1 MTTYIFKIIT
11 LLGGLALF
19 LFGMDV
25 MGKALE
31 RQAGGKLQTI
41 LAKMS
46 SNVFKGF
53 LLGLG
58 VTAVIQS
65 SSATTVMV
73 VGFVNSGIMTLKQA
87 VGVIMGSNIGTTVT
101 AWILSLSGLEGDSFL
116 IKLFKPSTLAPLIG
130 VIGVVMYMG
139 KNEKRKGIGTICLG
153 FMALMTGM
161 DIMGDSMEFLESE
174 PWFAQ
179 LMISFSN
186 PIIGIIGIVMYMGKN
201 EKRRGIGTICL
212 GFMALMTGMD
222 LMSSSMSFL
231 KSEAWFAD
239 LMISF
244 TNPVLGILFGAVL
257 TAVIQSSSAS
267 VGILQGLCVTGAV
280 TYGAAIPIILG
291 QNIGTCITAIMGA
304 IGANRNARRTAMVH
318 LLFNVVGAVMF
329 AVVFYGLGMV
339 IEWSFLEESV
349 QAWDISLIHT
359 AFNIVATAVLMPMN
373 GLLVKLAYLIIPHE
387 YTPQKEELLDER
399 LLATPAVAVQRAH
412 EIAGEMA
419 SDAAKAMEKAMGLT
433 KVFDAAILEEVTAL
447 EDKTDRY
454 EDALNTYLV
463 KLSAMNLSVHD
474 NRILNTLLYTVSDI
488 ERMADHAMAIAKA
501 AQEMAEKKIEFS
513 SQARGE
519 LAVLEQAVLDIVNRT
534 VAAYGSFDLG
544 SAVKI
549 EPQEQVVD
557 ALVREVKSRHVR
569 RLRDG
574 KCTVEYGFVLEDLLT
589 ACERT
594 ADHCSNIAVEMLQV
608 SEGKLEAHE
617 YLNALKAGELHESAA
632 FSERFARYKA
642 QYAFP
647 EE

>member
-1 MTTYIFKIIT
+1 MTTYILKIIT

-101 AWILSLSGLEGDSFL
+101 AWILSLSGLKGDSFL
-116 IKLFKPSTLAPLIG
+116 IKFFKPSTLAPLIG
-130 VIGVVMYMG
+130 LIGVILYMG
-139 KNEKRKGIGTICLG
+139 QNEKRKGIGTICLG
-153 FMALMTGM
+153 FLALMTGM

-186 PIIGIIGIVMYMGKN
+186 PIIGI
-201 EKRRGIGTICL
+201 
-212 GFMALMTGMD
+212 
-222 LMSSSMSFL
+222 
-231 KSEAWFAD
+231 
-239 LMISF
+239 
-244 TNPVLGILFGAVL
+244 LFGAGL
-257 TAVIQSSSAS
+257 TAIIQSSSAS

-318 LLFNVVGAVMF
+318 LLFNVVGVLMF
-329 AVVFYGLGMV
+329 VVIFYGLGLF
-339 IEWSFLEESV
+339 IDWKFLGDSV
-349 QAWDISLIHT
+349 QAWDISVIHT
-359 AFNIVATAVLMPMN
+359 GFNLVATAVLLPMN
-373 GLLVKLAYLIIPHE
+373 GLLVKLAYAIVPE
-387 YTPQKEELLDER
+387 VKEPEKTELLDER

-412 EIAGEMA
+412 EIASEMA
-419 SDAAKAMEKAMGLT
+419 ADAAKAMHLAMGLT
-433 KVFDAAILEEVTAL
+433 RKFESGVMEQVIEL

-463 KLSAMNLSVHD
+463 QLSAMNLSIHD
-474 NRILNTLLYTVSDI
+474 NRILNTLLYTVADI
-488 ERMADHAMAIAKA
+488 ERMADHAIAIAKA
-501 AQEMAEKKIEFS
+501 ALEMEEKKIAFS

-519 LAVLEQAVLDIVNRT
+519 LAVLEQAVLDIVDRT
-534 VAAYGSFDLG
+534 VAAYGSFDLEG
-544 SAVKI
+544 AIKI

-574 KCTVEYGFVLEDLLT
+574 LCTVEYGFVLEDLLT

-594 ADHCSNIAVEMLQV
+594 ADHCSNVAVEMLQV
-608 SEGKLEAHE
+608 AEGKLEAHE

-632 FSERFARYKA
+632 FNQRFARYKA

-647 EE
+647 EEK

>member
-1 MTTYIFKIIT
+1 MTAYIFKIIT

-73 VGFVNSGIMTLKQA
+73 VGFVNSGIMTLEQA

-101 AWILSLSGLEGDSFL
+101 AWILSLSGLEGDSFI

-130 VIGVVMYMG
+130 IIGVILYMG
-139 KNEKRKGIGTICLG
+139 KNEKRKGIGTIMLG

-186 PIIGIIGIVMYMGKN
+186 PIV
-201 EKRRGIGTICL
+201 
-212 GFMALMTGMD
+212 
-222 LMSSSMSFL
+222 
-231 KSEAWFAD
+231 
-239 LMISF
+239 
-244 TNPVLGILFGAVL
+244 GILFGAGL
-257 TAVIQSSSAS
+257 TAIIQSSSAS
-267 VGILQGLCVTGAV
+267 VGILQGLCGTGVV
-280 TYGAAIPIILG
+280 TYGSAIPIILG

-318 LLFNVVGAVMF
+318 LLFNVVGVLIF
-329 AVVFYGLGMV
+329 VVAFYGMGMF
-339 IEWSFLEESV
+339 IDWKFLSETAA
-349 QAWDISLIHT
+349 AWDIAVIHT
-359 AFNIVATAVLMPMN
+359 CFNVAATIVLMPLN
-373 GLLVKLAYLIIPHE
+373 GMLVKLAYLFIPKE
-387 YTPQKEELLDER
+387 QTPQKVELLDER
-399 LLATPAVAVQRAH
+399 LLATPAVAVQRAQK
-412 EIAGEMA
+412 IAGEMA
-419 SDAAKAMEKAMGLT
+419 ADAAKAMHLAMGLT
-433 KVFDAAILEEVTAL
+433 KKFDAAVMEQVMEL

-454 EDALNTYLV
+454 EDALGTYLV
-463 KLSAMNLSVHD
+463 KLSGMNLSVSD

-501 AQEMAEKKIEFS
+501 ALEMEEKKIEFS
-513 SQARGE
+513 NQAKGE
-519 LAVLEQAVLDIVNRT
+519 LAVLEQAVLDIVDRT
-534 VAAYGSFDLG
+534 VAAYGTFNLDK
-544 SAVKI
+544 AIKI

-574 KCTVEYGFVLEDLLT
+574 LCTVEYGFVLEDLLT

-594 ADHCSNIAVEMLQV
+594 ADHCSNVAVEMLQV
-608 SEGKLEAHE
+608 AEGKLEAHE
-617 YLNALKAGELHESAA
+617 YLNALKAGELYESAA
-632 FSERFARYKA
+632 FAEHFARYKA
-642 QYAFP
+642 KYAFP
-647 EE
+647 EEV

>member
-1 MTTYIFKIIT
+1 MTDYILKIIT
-11 LLGGLALF
+11 LFGGLSLF

-31 RQAGGKLQTI
+31 RQAGGKLETI

-101 AWILSLSGLEGDSFL
+101 AWILSLSGLQGDSF
-116 IKLFKPSTLAPLIG
+116 IIQLFKPSTLAPLIG
-130 VIGVVMYMG
+130 
-139 KNEKRKGIGTICLG
+139 
-153 FMALMTGM
+153 
-161 DIMGDSMEFLESE
+161 
-174 PWFAQ
+174 
-179 LMISFSN
+179 
-186 PIIGIIGIVMYMGKN
+186 IIGIVLYMGKS
-201 EKRRGIGTICL
+201 EKRRGIGTIML

-222 LMSSSMSFL
+222 LMSGSMAFL
-231 KSEAWFAD
+231 KNEAWFAD
-239 LMISF
+239 LMLSF
-244 TNPVLGILFGAVL
+244 SNPLVGILFGAVL

-280 TYGAAIPIILG
+280 TYGSAIPIILG

-304 IGANRNARRTAMVH
+304 IGANRNARRTAVVH
-318 LLFNVVGAVMF
+318 LMFNVVGVAIF
-329 AVVFYGLGMV
+329 SVVFYGLGLF
-339 IEWSFLEESV
+339 IEWPFLNESV
-349 QAWDISLIHT
+349 QAWNISVIHT
-359 AFNIVATAVLMPMN
+359 GFNVAATAILMPMN
-373 GLLVKLAYLIIPHE
+373 GILVKLAYLFIPSE
-387 YTPQKEELLDER
+387 KEPQKTELLDER
-399 LLATPAVAVQRAH
+399 LLATPAVAVNRAH

-419 SDAAKAMEKAMGLT
+419 ADAAKAMHLAIGLT
-433 KVFDAAILEEVTAL
+433 KQFDTKVMEQIVEL
-447 EDKTDRY
+447 EDRTDRY
-454 EDALNTYLV
+454 EDALGTYLV
-463 KLSAMNLSVHD
+463 KLSDMSLSIAD
-474 NRILNTLLYTVSDI
+474 NRVLNTLLYTVSDI
-488 ERMADHAMAIAKA
+488 ERMADHALSIGKAALEMKEKNVEFSDQAKA
-501 AQEMAEKKIEFS
+501 
-513 SQARGE
+513 E
-519 LAVLEQAVLDIVNRT
+519 LNVLGQAVLDVVDRT
-534 VAAYGSFDLG
+534 VSAYDSFDLEQ
-544 SAVKI
+544 ALKI

-557 ALVREVKSRHVR
+557 ALVREIKSRHVR

-574 KCTVEYGFVLEDLLT
+574 LCTVEYGFVLEDLLT

-594 ADHCSNIAVEMLQV
+594 ADHCSNVAIEMLQV

-632 FSERFARYKA
+632 FAERFARYKA

-647 EE
+647 DEN

>member
-1 MTTYIFKIIT
+1 MTAYIFKIIT

-19 LFGMDV
+19 LFGMDI

-116 IKLFKPSTLAPLIG
+116 IKFFKPSTLAPLIG
-130 VIGVVMYMG
+130 MIGIVLYMG
-139 KNEKRKGIGTICLG
+139 KAEKRKGIGTI
-153 FMALMTGM
+153 M
-161 DIMGDSMEFLESE
+161 
-174 PWFAQ
+174 
-179 LMISFSN
+179 
-186 PIIGIIGIVMYMGKN
+186 
-201 EKRRGIGTICL
+201 L

-244 TNPVLGILFGAVL
+244 TNPIIGILFGAVL

-267 VGILQGLCVTGAV
+267 IGILQGLCSTGVV

-329 AVVFYGLGMV
+329 AVIFYGVGMFIQWNFLGD
-339 IEWSFLEESV
+339 SV
-349 QAWDISLIHT
+349 QAWDISVIHT
-359 AFNIVATAVLMPMN
+359 GFNLIATAVLMPMN
-373 GLLVKLAYLIIPHE
+373 GLLVKLAYLLVPE
-387 YTPQKEELLDER
+387 VKEPEKTELLDSR

-412 EIAGEMA
+412 EIASQMA
-419 SDAAKAMEKAMGLT
+419 SDAAKAMHLAMGLT
-433 KVFDAAILEEVTAL
+433 KKFDEGIMEQVVEL

-474 NRILNTLLYTVSDI
+474 NRILNTLLYSISDI
-488 ERMADHAMAIAKA
+488 ERMADHAMAVAKA
-501 AQEMAEKKIEFS
+501 ALEMEEKKIAFS
-513 SQARGE
+513 NQAKGE
-519 LAVLEQAVLDIVNRT
+519 LAVLEQAVLDIVDRT
-534 VAAYGSFDLG
+534 VAAYGSFDREQ
-544 SAVKI
+544 AVRI

-574 KCTVEYGFVLEDLLT
+574 LCTVEYGFVLEDLLT

-594 ADHCSNIAVEMLQV
+594 ADHCSNVAVEMLQV
-608 SEGKLEAHE
+608 AEGKLEAHE

-632 FSERFARYKA
+632 FAEQFAQYKA
-642 QYAFP
+642 RYAFP
-647 EE
+647 EEN

>member
-1 MTTYIFKIIT
+1 MTAYIFKIIT

-101 AWILSLSGLEGDSFL
+101 AWILSLSGLEGDSFI

-130 VIGVVMYMG
+130 IIGVILYMG
-139 KNEKRKGIGTICLG
+139 KNEKRKGIGTIMLG

-186 PIIGIIGIVMYMGKN
+186 PIV
-201 EKRRGIGTICL
+201 
-212 GFMALMTGMD
+212 
-222 LMSSSMSFL
+222 
-231 KSEAWFAD
+231 
-239 LMISF
+239 
-244 TNPVLGILFGAVL
+244 GILFGAGL
-257 TAVIQSSSAS
+257 TAIIQSSSAS
-267 VGILQGLCVTGAV
+267 VGILQGLCGTGVV
-280 TYGAAIPIILG
+280 TYGSAIPIILG

-318 LLFNVVGAVMF
+318 LLFNVVGVLIF
-329 AVVFYGLGMV
+329 VVAFYGMGMF
-339 IEWSFLEESV
+339 IDWKFLSETAA
-349 QAWDISLIHT
+349 AWDIAVIHT
-359 AFNIVATAVLMPMN
+359 CFNVAATIVLMPLN
-373 GLLVKLAYLIIPHE
+373 GMLVKLAYLFIPKE
-387 YTPQKEELLDER
+387 QTPQKVELLDER
-399 LLATPAVAVQRAH
+399 LLATPAVAVQRAQK
-412 EIAGEMA
+412 IAGEMA
-419 SDAAKAMEKAMGLT
+419 ADAAKAMHLAMGLT
-433 KVFDAAILEEVTAL
+433 KKFDAAVMEQVMEL

-454 EDALNTYLV
+454 EDALGTYLV
-463 KLSAMNLSVHD
+463 KLSGMNLSVSD

-501 AQEMAEKKIEFS
+501 ALEMEEKKIEFS
-513 SQARGE
+513 NQAKGE
-519 LAVLEQAVLDIVNRT
+519 VAVLEQAVLDIVDRT
-534 VAAYGSFDLG
+534 VAAYGTFNLDK
-544 SAVKI
+544 AIKI

-574 KCTVEYGFVLEDLLT
+574 LCTVEYGFVLEDLLT

-594 ADHCSNIAVEMLQV
+594 ADHCSNVAVEMLQV
-608 SEGKLEAHE
+608 AEGKLEAHE
-617 YLNALKAGELHESAA
+617 YLNALKAGELYESAA
-632 FSERFARYKA
+632 FAEHFARYKA
-642 QYAFP
+642 KYAFP
-647 EE
+647 EEV

>member
-1 MTTYIFKIIT
+1 MTAYIFKIIT
-11 LLGGLALF
+11 LLRGLALF

-25 MGKALE
+25 MGKPLE
-31 RQAGGKLQTI
+31 RQAGGKLQPI

-101 AWILSLSGLEGDSFL
+101 AWILSLSGLEGDRFN

-130 VIGVVMYMG
+130 IIGVILYMG
-139 KNEKRKGIGTICLG
+139 KNEKRKGIGTIMLG

-161 DIMGDSMEFLESE
+161 EIMGDSMEFLESE

-186 PIIGIIGIVMYMGKN
+186 PIV
-201 EKRRGIGTICL
+201 
-212 GFMALMTGMD
+212 
-222 LMSSSMSFL
+222 
-231 KSEAWFAD
+231 
-239 LMISF
+239 
-244 TNPVLGILFGAVL
+244 GILFGAGL
-257 TAVIQSSSAS
+257 TAIIQSSSAS
-267 VGILQGLCVTGAV
+267 VGILQGLCGTGVV
-280 TYGAAIPIILG
+280 TYGSAIPIILG

-318 LLFNVVGAVMF
+318 LLFNVVGVLIF
-329 AVVFYGLGMV
+329 VVAFYGMGRF
-339 IEWSFLEESV
+339 IDWKFLSETAA
-349 QAWDISLIHT
+349 AWDIAVIHT
-359 AFNIVATAVLMPMN
+359 CFNVAATIVLMPLN
-373 GLLVKLAYLIIPHE
+373 GMLVKLAYLFIPKE
-387 YTPQKEELLDER
+387 ETPQKVELLDER

-412 EIAGEMA
+412 AIAGEMA
-419 SDAAKAMEKAMGLT
+419 ADAAKAMHLAMGLT
-433 KVFDAAILEEVTAL
+433 KQFDAGIMDQVVEL
-447 EDKTDRY
+447 EDKTDQY
-454 EDALNTYLV
+454 EDALGTYLV
-463 KLSAMNLSVHD
+463 KLSGMNLSVSD

-488 ERMADHAMAIAKA
+488 ERMADHAMAVAKA
-501 AQEMAEKKIEFS
+501 ALEIEQKKIEFS
-513 SQARGE
+513 KQAKGE
-519 LAVLEQAVLDIVNRT
+519 LAILEQAVLDIVDRT
-534 VAAYGSFDLG
+534 ISAYGSFDL
-544 SAVKI
+544 AQAIKI

-574 KCTVEYGFVLEDLLT
+574 LCTVEYGFVLEDLLT

-594 ADHCSNIAVEMLQV
+594 ADHCSNVAVEMLQV
-608 SEGKLEAHE
+608 AEGKLEAHE
-617 YLNALKAGELHESAA
+617 YLNALKAGELYESAA
-632 FSERFARYKA
+632 FTERFARYKA

-647 EE
+647 EEN

>member
-1 MTTYIFKIIT
+1 MTAYIFKIIT

-46 SNVFKGF
+46 SIVFKGF

-101 AWILSLSGLEGDSFL
+101 AWILSLSGLEGDSFI

-130 VIGVVMYMG
+130 IIGVILYMG
-139 KNEKRKGIGTICLG
+139 KNEKRKGIGTIMLG

-186 PIIGIIGIVMYMGKN
+186 PIV
-201 EKRRGIGTICL
+201 
-212 GFMALMTGMD
+212 
-222 LMSSSMSFL
+222 
-231 KSEAWFAD
+231 
-239 LMISF
+239 
-244 TNPVLGILFGAVL
+244 GILFGAGL
-257 TAVIQSSSAS
+257 TAIIQSSSAS
-267 VGILQGLCVTGAV
+267 VGILQGLCGTGVV
-280 TYGAAIPIILG
+280 TYGSAIPIILG

-318 LLFNVVGAVMF
+318 LLFNVVGVLIF
-329 AVVFYGLGMV
+329 VVAFYGMGMF
-339 IEWSFLEESV
+339 IDWKFLSETAA
-349 QAWDISLIHT
+349 AWDIAVIHT
-359 AFNIVATAVLMPMN
+359 CFNVAATIVLMPLN
-373 GLLVKLAYLIIPHE
+373 GMLVKLAYLFIPKE
-387 YTPQKEELLDER
+387 QTPQKVELLDER

-419 SDAAKAMEKAMGLT
+419 ADAAKAMHLAMGLT
-433 KVFDAAILEEVTAL
+433 KQFDAGIMDQVVEL
-447 EDKTDRY
+447 EDKTDQY
-454 EDALNTYLV
+454 EDALGTYLV
-463 KLSAMNLSVHD
+463 KLSGMNLSVSD

-488 ERMADHAMAIAKA
+488 ERMADHAMAVAKA
-501 AQEMAEKKIEFS
+501 ALEIEQKKIEFS
-513 SQARGE
+513 KQAKGE
-519 LAVLEQAVLDIVNRT
+519 LAILEQAVLDIVDRT
-534 VAAYGSFDLG
+534 ISAYGSFDL
-544 SAVKI
+544 AQAIKI

-574 KCTVEYGFVLEDLLT
+574 LCTVEYGFVLEDLLT

-594 ADHCSNIAVEMLQV
+594 ADHCSNVAIEMLQV
-608 SEGKLEAHE
+608 AEGKLEAHE

-632 FSERFARYKA
+632 FNQRFAKYKA

-647 EE
+647 EEN

>member
-1 MTTYIFKIIT
+1 MTSYIFKIIS
-11 LLGGLALF
+11 LLGGLSLF

-130 VIGVVMYMG
+130 IIGVTLYMG

-186 PIIGIIGIVMYMGKN
+186 PIIGI
-201 EKRRGIGTICL
+201 
-212 GFMALMTGMD
+212 
-222 LMSSSMSFL
+222 
-231 KSEAWFAD
+231 
-239 LMISF
+239 
-244 TNPVLGILFGAVL
+244 LFGAVL
-257 TAVIQSSSAS
+257 TAIIQSSSAS

-318 LLFNVVGAVMF
+318 LLFNVVGVTIF
-329 AVVFYGLGMV
+329 VVAFYGLGLF
-339 IEWSFLEESV
+339 IDWKFLDNTAA
-349 QAWDISLIHT
+349 AWDIAVIHT
-359 AFNIVATAVLMPMN
+359 CFNVAATCVLMPMN
-373 GLLVKLAYLIIPHE
+373 GLLVKLAYLFIPAEH
-387 YTPQKEELLDER
+387 TPQKQELLDER

-419 SDAAKAMEKAMGLT
+419 ADAAKAMHLAMGLT
-433 KVFDAAILEEVTAL
+433 KKFDSAILEQVVEL

-454 EDALNTYLV
+454 EDALGTYLV
-463 KLSAMNLSVHD
+463 KLSAMNLSVSD

-488 ERMADHAMAIAKA
+488 ERMADHAMAISKA
-501 AQEMAEKKIEFS
+501 ALEMEEKKIEFS
-513 SQARGE
+513 NQAKGE
-519 LAVLEQAVLDIVNRT
+519 LAVLGQAVLDIVDRT
-534 VAAYGSFDLG
+534 VSAYGRFDREQ
-544 SAVKI
+544 AARV

-574 KCTVEYGFVLEDLLT
+574 LCTVEYGFVLEDLLT

-608 SEGKLEAHE
+608 ADGKLEAHE
-617 YLNALKAGELHESAA
+617 YLNALKAGELYESAA
-632 FSERFARYKA
+632 FTERYAKYKA

-647 EE
+647 EDK

>member
-1 MTTYIFKIIT
+1 MTAYIFKLIT
-11 LLGGLALF
+11 LFGGLALF

-53 LLGLG
+53 LLGMG

-116 IKLFKPSTLAPLIG
+116 IQFFKPSTLAPLIG
-130 VIGVVMYMG
+130 ILGIVLYMG
-139 KNEKRKGIGTICLG
+139 KSEKRKGIGTI
-153 FMALMTGM
+153 M
-161 DIMGDSMEFLESE
+161 
-174 PWFAQ
+174 
-179 LMISFSN
+179 
-186 PIIGIIGIVMYMGKN
+186 
-201 EKRRGIGTICL
+201 L

-222 LMSSSMSFL
+222 LMSGSMSFL

-244 TNPVLGILFGAVL
+244 SNPILGILFGAVL

-329 AVVFYGLGMV
+329 AVAFYGIGLFV
-339 IEWSFLEESV
+339 EWEFLHDSV
-349 QAWDISLIHT
+349 RAWDISLIHT
-359 AFNIVATAVLMPMN
+359 AFNLVATAVLMPMN
-373 GLLVKLAYLIIPHE
+373 GLLVKLAYILVPHQQ
-387 YTPQKEELLDER
+387 TPQKTELLDER

-419 SDAAKAMEKAMGLT
+419 ADAAKAMHLAMGLT
-433 KVFDAAILEEVTAL
+433 KKFEPGILEQVTEL

-463 KLSAMNLSVHD
+463 KLSGMNLSVHD
-474 NRILNTLLYTVSDI
+474 NRVLNTLLYSISDI

-501 AQEMAEKKIEFS
+501 AEEIEEKKIEFS
-513 SQARGE
+513 KQAKGE
-519 LAVLEQAVLDIVNRT
+519 LAVLEQAVLDIVDRT
-534 VAAYGSFDLG
+534 VSAYDSFDLEQ
-544 SAVKI
+544 AIKV
-549 EPQEQVVD
+549 EPQEQVID

-574 KCTVEYGFVLEDLLT
+574 LCTVEYGFVLEDLLT

-594 ADHCSNIAVEMLQV
+594 ADHCSNVAVEMLQV
-608 SEGKLEAHE
+608 AEGKLEAHE
-617 YLNALKAGELHESAA
+617 YLHALKSGELYESTA
-632 FSERFARYKA
+632 FNQRFAKYKA
-642 QYAFP
+642 KYAFP
-647 EE
+647 KDQQ